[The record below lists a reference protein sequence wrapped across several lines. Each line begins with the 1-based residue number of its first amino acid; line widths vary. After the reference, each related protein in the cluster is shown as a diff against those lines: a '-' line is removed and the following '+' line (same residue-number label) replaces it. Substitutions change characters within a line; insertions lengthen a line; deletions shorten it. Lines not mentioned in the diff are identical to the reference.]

1 MTTLTSRLSRLSCL
15 SRLSRLVAIGV
26 LAVAG
31 LAGCSSMSAQN
42 PSGTLRPVNAVPD
55 GDDAR
60 VMLKGADVVAY
71 FTLGRHTQGSAQWR
85 SVHEGVTFRFANAEH
100 KALFDADPRKYLPQ
114 FGGYCTNGI
123 VYAIPWGGDADRWRM
138 IDGKLYIFG
147 GQASLDAFELDIP
160 GNLKLANDYWA
171 GEIAGGNSF
180 WQRGKRL
187 VLRVPHYKSGEE
199 LARLVT
205 EARSRKP

>member
-1 MTTLTSRLSRLSCL
+1 
-15 SRLSRLVAIGV
+15 
-26 LAVAG
+26 
-31 LAGCSSMSAQN
+31 
-42 PSGTLRPVNAVPD
+42 
-55 GDDAR
+55 
-60 VMLKGADVVAY
+60 
-71 FTLGRHTQGSAQWR
+71 
-85 SVHEGVTFRFANAEH
+85 
-100 KALFDADPRKYLPQ
+100 
-114 FGGYCTNGI
+114 
-123 VYAIPWGGDADRWRM
+123 M